1 MVRLADPSDIPRM
14 LDIYAPYIRSTT
26 VTFEYEVPTLAEFTQ
41 RFYGITESFPWL
53 VYEEAGRVLGYAYAS
68 LPFERA
74 AYRWCA
80 EPSIYLDPGAQGRGI
95 GKILYGILED
105 LLFRMGYR
113 VLYAVI
119 TGENSRSLRFHEKLG
134 YRQCGLFR
142 DCGLKFGR
150 LLDVYW
156 LEKSTNSVEIPSIS
170 PIPWPEFRDHAQS
183 FGNYLGKMSLPEMKK
198 V

>member
-1 MVRLADPSDIPRM
+1 M
-14 LDIYAPYIRSTT
+14 
-26 VTFEYEVPTLAEFTQ
+26 
-41 RFYGITESFPWL
+41 
-53 VYEEAGRVLGYAYAS
+53 YEEEGRVLGYAYAS

-80 EPSIYLDPGAQGRGI
+80 EPSIYLDPQAQGRGI

-113 VLYAVI
+113 VLFAVI
-119 TGENSRSLRFHEKLG
+119 TGENTRSLRFHERLG

-142 DCGLKFGR
+142 GCGLKFGR

-156 LEKSTNSVEIPSIS
+156 LEKTTDSVEIPSNF
-170 PIPWPEFRDHAQS
+170 PIPWPEFRKSAQS
-183 FGNYLGKMSLPEMKK
+183 IGNYLGKMSLSETKK

>member
-53 VYEEAGRVLGYAYAS
+53 VYEEEGRVLGYAYAS

-80 EPSIYLDPGAQGRGI
+80 EPSIYLDPQA
-95 GKILYGILED
+95 
-105 LLFRMGYR
+105 
-113 VLYAVI
+113 
-119 TGENSRSLRFHEKLG
+119 
-134 YRQCGLFR
+134 
-142 DCGLKFGR
+142 
-150 LLDVYW
+150 
-156 LEKSTNSVEIPSIS
+156 
-170 PIPWPEFRDHAQS
+170 
-183 FGNYLGKMSLPEMKK
+183 
-198 V
+198 

>member
-1 MVRLADPSDIPRM
+1 MVRLADPSDIPRI

-41 RFYGITESFPWL
+41 RFYGITEKFPWL
-53 VYEEAGRVLGYAYAS
+53 VYEEEGLVLGYAYAS

-80 EPSIYLDPGAQGRGI
+80 EPSIYLDPRAQGRGV
-95 GKILYGILED
+95 GEILYGILED

-134 YRQCGLFR
+134 YRQCGLFSGMR
-142 DCGLKFGR
+142 AEIRPSFGR
-150 LLDVYW
+150 LLVGKIH
-156 LEKSTNSVEIPSIS
+156 EFSRNSQYFSNSMARV
-170 PIPWPEFRDHAQS
+170 
-183 FGNYLGKMSLPEMKK
+183 
-198 V
+198 

>member
-53 VYEEAGRVLGYAYAS
+53 VYEEEGRVLGYAYAS
-68 LPFERA
+68 LPFGRA

-80 EPSIYLDPGAQGRGI
+80 EPSIYLDPQAQGRGI

-113 VLYAVI
+113 VLFAVI
-119 TGENSRSLRFHEKLG
+119 TGENTRSLRFHERLG
-134 YRQCGLFR
+134 YRQCGLFS
-142 DCGLKFGR
+142 GLRAEIWPSSGCLLVGKIHEFGR
-150 LLDVYW
+150 
-156 LEKSTNSVEIPSIS
+156 NSQYFPNSMARV
-170 PIPWPEFRDHAQS
+170 
-183 FGNYLGKMSLPEMKK
+183 
-198 V
+198 

>member
-1 MVRLADPSDIPRM
+1 MVRLADPSDIPRI

-41 RFYGITESFPWL
+41 RFYGITEKFPWL
-53 VYEEAGRVLGYAYAS
+53 VYEEEGLVLGYAYAS

-80 EPSIYLDPGAQGRGI
+80 EPSIYLDPRAQGRGV
-95 GKILYGILED
+95 GEILYGILED

-113 VLYAVI
+113 
-119 TGENSRSLRFHEKLG
+119 
-134 YRQCGLFR
+134 QCGLFR
-142 DCGLKFGR
+142 DCRLKFGR

-183 FGNYLGKMSLPEMKK
+183 FGNYLGKMSLSEMKK

>member
-1 MVRLADPSDIPRM
+1 MIRLATAADVPKM
-14 LDIYAPYIRSTT
+14 LEIYAPFIRATT
-26 VTFEYEVPTLAEFTQ
+26 YTFEYEVPSLDDFSRRFADVTQ
-41 RFYGITESFPWL
+41 RLPWL
-53 VYEEAGRVLGYAYAS
+53 VYEEDTCVLGYAYAS

-80 EPSIYLDPGAQGRGI
+80 EPSIYLDPRAQGRGV
-95 GKILYGILED
+95 GEILYGILED

-156 LEKSTNSVEIPSIS
+156 LEKSTDSVEIPSIS

-183 FGNYLGKMSLPEMKK
+183 CGNYLGKMSLSEMKK